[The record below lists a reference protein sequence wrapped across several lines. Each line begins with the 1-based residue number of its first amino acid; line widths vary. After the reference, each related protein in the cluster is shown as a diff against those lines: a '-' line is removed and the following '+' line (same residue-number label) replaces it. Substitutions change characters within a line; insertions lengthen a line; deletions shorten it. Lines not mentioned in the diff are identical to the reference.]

1 MLSKKK
7 IKIMFCIAEYE
18 KGIGH
23 KDLRIVRFYKN
34 DYIRLSLLKSMVY
47 VTLAYVLI
55 LALIVMY
62 NMETIISN
70 AIALPY
76 KDIVLWVA
84 GVYVLLVIVY
94 AFISVFIYS
103 RKYNAAWIRVK
114 RYFRYLKYLNKNY
127 QTDDSETAEG

>member
-47 VTLAYVLI
+47 VTLAYARLFW
-55 LALIVMY
+55 L
-62 NMETIISN
+62 
-70 AIALPY
+70 
-76 KDIVLWVA
+76 
-84 GVYVLLVIVY
+84 
-94 AFISVFIYS
+94 
-103 RKYNAAWIRVK
+103 
-114 RYFRYLKYLNKNY
+114 
-127 QTDDSETAEG
+127 

>member
-47 VTLAYVLI
+47 VTFGICAYFGF
-55 LALIVMY
+55 
-62 NMETIISN
+62 NC
-70 AIALPY
+70 
-76 KDIVLWVA
+76 
-84 GVYVLLVIVY
+84 YV
-94 AFISVFIYS
+94 
-103 RKYNAAWIRVK
+103 
-114 RYFRYLKYLNKNY
+114 
-127 QTDDSETAEG
+127 

>member
-1 MLSKKK
+1 M
-7 IKIMFCIAEYE
+7 
-18 KGIGH
+18 
-23 KDLRIVRFYKN
+23 
-34 DYIRLSLLKSMVY
+34 
-47 VTLAYVLI
+47 LI

-70 AIALPY
+70 AIVLPY